1 MMNTRS
7 VFLRTATVAALALAL
22 AGCGMMGRGSGS
34 NTETFGATLTGGEE
48 VPPVT
53 TSATGTAE
61 ATYDRTS
68 NMLNYRVTYSGLSGP
83 ATAGHI
89 HGPAGPG
96 QNAPPVVPFAN
107 SGTSP
112 ITGQVRL
119 TPEQYNQ
126 LSSGQWYVNIHTARN
141 AGGEIRGQLRRR

>member
-7 VFLRTATVAALALAL
+7 VFLRTAAVAALSLAL
-22 AGCGMMGRGSGS
+22 AGCGMMGRSSGG
-34 NTETFGATLTGGEE
+34 TETFGATLTGAEE
-48 VPPVT
+48 VPPAA
-53 TSATGTAE
+53 TSGTGTAE
-61 ATYDRTS
+61 ATYNRATS
-68 NMLNYRVTYSGLSGP
+68 MLSYRVTYSGLSGP

-112 ITGQVRL
+112 ITGEVRL
-119 TPEQYNQ
+119 TPEQFTQ
-126 LSSGQWYVNIHTARN
+126 LSSGQWYVNIHTARSP
-141 AGGEIRGQLRRR
+141 GGEIRGQLRRR

>member
-7 VFLRTATVAALALAL
+7 VFLRTAAVAALSLAL
-22 AGCGMMGRGSGS
+22 AGCGMMGRSSGAD
-34 NTETFGATLTGGEE
+34 TFGATLTGAEE

-53 TSATGTAE
+53 TSATGSME
-61 ATYDRTS
+61 GTYNRST
-68 NMLNYRVTYSGLSGP
+68 NMLSYRVTYSGLSGP

-112 ITGQVRL
+112 ITGEVRL
-119 TPEQYNQ
+119 TPEQFTQ

-141 AGGEIRGQLRRR
+141 PGGEIRGQVRRR